1 MKKWLLTMSLI
12 LTVQYNL
19 GLESK
24 VERIQKG
31 IENLDSE
38 KVERALRDK
47 QQVLKLTTLNEL
59 IGYAERQVEDCDRNR
74 SLLISGT
81 DLLCFL
87 IGAGGAYMFGQ
98 SFRTRWKSN
107 QGNGVRLVTDLCA
120 ALSMGY
126 LMVYGFR
133 CSYANR
139 SYESSVIIADLLRK
153 EKELQASTTQV
164 SA

>member
-47 QQVLKLTTLNEL
+47 QQVSN
-59 IGYAERQVEDCDRNR
+59 
-74 SLLISGT
+74 LLP
-81 DLLCFL
+81 
-87 IGAGGAYMFGQ
+87 
-98 SFRTRWKSN
+98 
-107 QGNGVRLVTDLCA
+107 
-120 ALSMGY
+120 
-126 LMVYGFR
+126 
-133 CSYANR
+133 
-139 SYESSVIIADLLRK
+139 
-153 EKELQASTTQV
+153 
-164 SA
+164 